1 MQLRK
6 ESLIS
11 PEFEPLTFAIR
22 VQKVLK
28 RFRRKEST
36 RKRANRDECTRVR
49 KLSFKNILMC
59 IIMYF

>member
-6 ESLIS
+6 ESPIS
-11 PEFEPLTFAIR
+11 PEFEPLTFAIQ

-28 RFRRKEST
+28 RSQRKEST
-36 RKRANRDECTRVR
+36 RKRGNRDECTRVR
-49 KLSFKNILMC
+49 KLSFKNILIF

>member
-11 PEFEPLTFAIR
+11 PEFEPLTFAIQ

-28 RFRRKEST
+28 RSQRKEST
-36 RKRANRDECTRVR
+36 RKRGNRDECTRVR
-49 KLSFKNILMC
+49 KLSFKNILIC